1 MSSGRS
7 KTEHVFSA
15 LNLFF
20 LISNL
25 VLQVLD
31 WTTSA
36 IGYSRGINDVDPTT
50 RWLIR
55 TFGKYLGLSVEKVA
69 YIAVLVIVFIAMSHA
84 IRIKNLSVRYPLMLL
99 VDLFLLALVV
109 KYVPTIIANFT
120 ALGW

>member
-1 MSSGRS
+1 M
-7 KTEHVFSA
+7 
-15 LNLFF
+15 
-20 LISNL
+20 
-25 VLQVLD
+25 D

-36 IGYSRGINDVDPTT
+36 IGYSRGINDIDPTT